1 MELRMDNLLDTFEG
15 KQRSMIAAYVLWFFL
30 GRFGAH
36 RFYLGLKRSA
46 LIMLVLSVAGMIA
59 VAVAAWGSAKVG
71 GAEFGNAVTTVLLA
85 PNTLLGWIGDLLLGG
100 MTIWW
105 LIDAVYTYVM
115 VRQRNNQG
123 LIPASLIEPSKP

>member
-1 MELRMDNLLDTFEG
+1 MEKLLDSFEG

-36 RFYLGLKRSA
+36 RFYLGRNRSA
-46 LIMLVLSVAGMIA
+46 LVMLVLSVAGLAA
-59 VAVAAWGSAKVG
+59 VAAAAWGSAQVS
-71 GAEFGNAVTTVLLA
+71 GAALGDAMTMVLLA
-85 PNTLLGWIGDLLLGG
+85 PNTLLGWIGDALVWG

-105 LIDAVYTYVM
+105 LIDAVYTYAM
-115 VRQRNNQG
+115 VRRRNNQG

>member
-1 MELRMDNLLDTFEG
+1 MDNLLDTFEG

>member
-1 MELRMDNLLDTFEG
+1 MEKLLDTFEG

-36 RFYLGLKRSA
+36 RFYLGLNRSA
-46 LIMLVLSVAGMIA
+46 LIMLAVSVAGIVA
-59 VAVAAWGSAKVG
+59 VAVAAWGSAKVS
-71 GAEFGNAVTTVLLA
+71 GAELGNAMTTVLIA
-85 PNTLLGWIGDLLLGG
+85 PNTLLGWIGDALVWG

-105 LIDAVYTYVM
+105 LIDGVYTYVM
-115 VRQRNNQG
+115 VRRRNNQG